1 MLFIRQ
7 VLCIKIVIGDVIIGR
22 YRFVWLYEKNGDF
35 KNKPVLKLHRNDL
48 KDADNLYKLKVKLI
62 K

>member
-1 MLFIRQ
+1 MLLLADI
-7 VLCIKIVIGDVIIGR
+7 D
-22 YRFVWLYEKNGDF
+22 FVWLYEKNGDF